1 MMRMDMIN
9 KKLLK
14 TSLLSGL
21 FILCLAVP
29 SFCGENAWRTEF
41 DETCSKTTDSMML
54 SVDELTTLI
63 QKCDRLQKA
72 IEAED
77 ETVRKV
83 YLKRLQM
90 CKNLYIFVRESKQL
104 EVQPK

>member
-1 MMRMDMIN
+1 MRILMIN
-9 KKLLK
+9 KELLK
-14 TSLLSGL
+14 IALLSVC

-29 SFCGENAWRTEF
+29 AVYGENDWRTEF

-54 SVDELTTLI
+54 SVNELTTLV
-63 QKCDRLQKA
+63 QKCDRLQKL

-90 CKNLYIFVRESKQL
+90 CRNLYVFVLDTKKNEQKT
-104 EVQPK
+104 K

>member
-1 MMRMDMIN
+1 MNTLMIY
-9 KKLLK
+9 KLLK
-14 TSLLSGL
+14 SSLLSGCM
-21 FILCLAVP
+21 ILCLAVP
-29 SFCGENAWRTEF
+29 AICGENVWRTEF

-54 SVDELTTLI
+54 SMDELTTLI

-90 CKNLYIFVRESKQL
+90 CKNLFVFVLDEKKKAQH
-104 EVQPK
+104 PK

>member
-1 MMRMDMIN
+1 MKMHMIN
-9 KKLLK
+9 KLLK
-14 TSLLSGL
+14 ISLLSGCL
-21 FILCLAVP
+21 ILSLAVP
-29 SFCGENAWRTEF
+29 AVHGENAWRTEF

-63 QKCDRLQKA
+63 RTCDRLQKV

-90 CKNLYIFVRESKQL
+90 CKNLFIFVLDEKKK
-104 EVQPK
+104 EQPPK

>member
-1 MMRMDMIN
+1 MRILMIN
-9 KKLLK
+9 KELLK
-14 TSLLSGL
+14 IALLSAC

-29 SFCGENAWRTEF
+29 AVYGENAWRMEF

-63 QKCDRLQKA
+63 QKCDRLQKV
-72 IEAED
+72 IETED

-90 CKNLYIFVRESKQL
+90 CRNLYVFVLDTKKNEQKT
-104 EVQPK
+104 K

>member
-1 MMRMDMIN
+1 MKTLMI

-14 TSLLSGL
+14 TWLLSGC

-29 SFCGENAWRTEF
+29 AVRGENAWRTEF

-54 SVDELTTLI
+54 SVDELATLI

-90 CKNLYIFVRESKQL
+90 CRNLFVFVLDEKKKEQ
-104 EVQPK
+104 QPK